1 MFASTAQ
8 PVNYLGPFL
17 ASETILGLFRHGQ
30 TDWNI
35 DLRLQG
41 TADIPMNDYG
51 IEQVRNAS
59 LHLTSDWDV
68 VLSSPLGRAKHSAE
82 ILAERIGAEEVLIDN
97 LLLERAFG
105 IGEGMLYSEWHEKYS
120 KLDEIPGA
128 ESTQAVAERARKLLG
143 EINSRY
149 AGARVLAV
157 SHGALIR
164 FVLAEV
170 TNGEIPPKGER
181 LENASLHV
189 LRDAGGWSLDAW
201 APKPLGAS

>member
-17 ASETILGLFRHGQ
+17 ASETVLGLFRHGQ

>member
-17 ASETILGLFRHGQ
+17 ASETLLGLFRHGQ

>member
-17 ASETILGLFRHGQ
+17 ASDTILGLFRHGQ

-128 ESTQAVAERARKLLG
+128 ESTRAVAERARKLLG
-143 EINSRY
+143 EMNSRY